1 MMVFVDN
8 STERS
13 SISMRTSRY
22 STYITSVTNAV
33 KQLQRSIGLV
43 SRMIVIL
50 TRAICK
56 LLVRRRKHQIIGL
69 MIDGKPY
76 LVNLR
81 TISILLV
88 GRDLERNGN
97 EVYVLLLDF
106 VVRKILKSGIVVVAY
121 STTTIYRVQ
130 PEINVGDDR

>member
-1 MMVFVDN
+1 
-8 STERS
+8 
-13 SISMRTSRY
+13 
-22 STYITSVTNAV
+22 
-33 KQLQRSIGLV
+33 
-43 SRMIVIL
+43 
-50 TRAICK
+50 
-56 LLVRRRKHQIIGL
+56 